1 MSKET
6 LKAPRYEIKT
16 VWHEGKK
23 RFAVHDLQRNDEVV
37 GTFDSARDAS
47 IQTTLLWLEHLRR
60 AHRGR
65 PRRAVPLTSADAR
78 GPLEAD

>member
-1 MSKET
+1 MHLAFDGGSLDLAEVHMSKET

-47 IQTTLLWLEHLRR
+47 IQTTLL
-60 AHRGR
+60 
-65 PRRAVPLTSADAR
+65 
-78 GPLEAD
+78 